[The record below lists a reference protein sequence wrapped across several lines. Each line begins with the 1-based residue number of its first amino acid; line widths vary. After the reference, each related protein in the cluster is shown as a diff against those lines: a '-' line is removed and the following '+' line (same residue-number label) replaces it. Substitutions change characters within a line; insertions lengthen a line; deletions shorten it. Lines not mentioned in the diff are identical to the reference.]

1 MAEKDITEKVLMS
14 HTDVFADC
22 VNALVY
28 GGRRRLRAEGKHPG
42 PPVNFYGKKERMHNQ
57 FSDKSF
63 FRMRGGETRV
73 QYKSTIYRGK

>member
-28 GGRRRLRAEGKHPG
+28 GGRRRLRTCSLRPRKAFIGKRKG
-42 PPVNFYGKKERMHNQ
+42 CIT
-57 FSDKSF
+57 SLA
-63 FRMRGGETRV
+63 TRA
-73 QYKSTIYRGK
+73 SAG

>member
-28 GGRRRLRAEGKHPG
+28 GGRLRAEDMQPA
-42 PPVNFYGKKERMHNQ
+42 PTESFYRKKERMHNQ

>member
-28 GGRRRLRAEGKHPG
+28 GGRRRQRAEDMQPA
-42 PPVNFYGKKERMHNQ
+42 PTESFYRKKERMHNQ